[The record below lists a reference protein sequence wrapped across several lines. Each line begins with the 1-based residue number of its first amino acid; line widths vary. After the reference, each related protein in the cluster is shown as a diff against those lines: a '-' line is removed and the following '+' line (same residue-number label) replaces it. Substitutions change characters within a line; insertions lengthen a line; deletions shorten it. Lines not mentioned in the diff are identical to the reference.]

1 MNVSGECLHVYKNVS
16 SGETL
21 KIDFLPVNS
30 SGKVRNSLINLK
42 ILESQQQWSLK
53 IDFVNIKDTGF
64 EVDSIQ
70 LLVPFKVEMNSSGLF
85 Y

>member
-1 MNVSGECLHVYKNVS
+1 VS